1 MKHLLKNL
9 CMMIFLLTA
18 GGLVVSC
25 NMMEED
31 LSDCPQ
37 GLYITFKYDYN
48 LERADMFNDHVGA
61 VTLYIF
67 DENGKLVRTQ
77 EENNTALA
85 APLKDRGYAMH
96 VEGLAPGTYKF
107 IALAGQRPYSE
118 MMQDSRARFV
128 RNDMQQGSPMQ
139 SLGVQLDRTQA
150 GTGVYD
156 IVNNGLPLDTLWH
169 GIETKGFEV
178 SATRPTYA
186 TISLVRDTKKINVTL
201 REIDDPTAMDV
212 DKYDMTITDRN
223 STILWDNSLD
233 ETATVV
239 YRPHATW
246 NTDDRTP
253 PTDAT
258 SGEVL
263 PGVGRIAHAD
273 FMTSRILIHD
283 NAAADGILS
292 VTNKET
298 ANEVIRVNLPDLLSR
313 LRTSEDI
320 YRYSEQEFLDRGYDY
335 QLDFFLKGGKL
346 SYVNISIS
354 VLGWSKRVQFE
365 DL

>member
-1 MKHLLKNL
+1 MLILLAV
-9 CMMIFLLTA
+9 CGIF
-18 GGLVVSC
+18 GSC
-25 NMMEED
+25 GMMEDD

-48 LERADMFNDHVGA
+48 LERADMFNDHVGS
-61 VTLYIF
+61 VTLYVF
-67 DENGKLVRTQ
+67 DESGKLVKTQ
-77 EENNTALA
+77 EESNTALS
-85 APLKDRGYAMH
+85 APLKDGGYAMH
-96 VEGLAPGTYKF
+96 VDGLAPGKYKF
-107 IALAGQRPYSE
+107 IALAGQRPYAD
-118 MMQDSRARFV
+118 MLQDSRARFV
-128 RNDMQQGSPMQ
+128 RTGMPQGSVMRT
-139 SLGVQLDRTQA
+139 LGVQLDRTRNA
-150 GTGVYD
+150 GGSYD

-169 GIETKGFEV
+169 GMETKGFEV
-178 SATRPTYA
+178 SDTKPTYG

-201 REIDDPTAMDV
+201 REIDDPTTMDV
-212 DKYDMTITDRN
+212 AKYDMTITDRN

-233 ETATVV
+233 ESATVV

-253 PTDAT
+253 AVDGT

-283 NAAADGILS
+283 DPAADGVLS
-292 VTNKET
+292 VVSRET
-298 ANEVIRVNLPDLLSR
+298 GAEVIRVNLPDLLSR

-320 YRYSEQEFLDRGYDY
+320 WRYTAQEFLDRGYDW